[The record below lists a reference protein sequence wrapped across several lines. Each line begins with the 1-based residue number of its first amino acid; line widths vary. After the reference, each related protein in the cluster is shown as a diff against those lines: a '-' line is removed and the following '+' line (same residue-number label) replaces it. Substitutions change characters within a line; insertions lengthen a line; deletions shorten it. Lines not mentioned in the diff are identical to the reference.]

1 MGPQPQGGPSNLI
14 DSIGIPIECLRT
26 AGGRGAASAESFL
39 EAGYAV
45 IFLNRTRSMQPF
57 ERQVPTLPA
66 TLLDSTDRDPAHQ
79 PSPQAFRADSNE
91 PCATDATLSEPKA
104 G

>member
-66 TLLDSTDRDPAHQ
+66 TLLPGGRLRGDLFESNTVDAAVRAPGANPTRNPA
-79 PSPQAFRADSNE
+79 R
-91 PCATDATLSEPKA
+91 
-104 G
+104 